1 MKKRK
6 IMKNYRFFL
15 RLIYRVGKNI
25 LNNSFNVQGMKAF
38 FERIGSSEEAILKN
52 IELQVNKDPNKTKI
66 LRNIELFKSR
76 GLK

>member
-1 MKKRK
+1 
-6 IMKNYRFFL
+6 MKNYRFFL

-38 FERIGSSEEAILKN
+38 IERIGSSEEAILKN